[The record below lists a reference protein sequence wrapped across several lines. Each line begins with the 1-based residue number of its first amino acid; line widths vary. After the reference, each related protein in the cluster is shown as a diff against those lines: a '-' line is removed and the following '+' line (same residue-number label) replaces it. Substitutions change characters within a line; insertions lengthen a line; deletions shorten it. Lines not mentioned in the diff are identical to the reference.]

1 MKAATRIG
9 QLKMRWQQATAW
21 QKAGVYFVIA
31 FMLYVVLSLSLLPW
45 VIKQQV
51 EKQLTQLTGH
61 SVTLQQADFHPL
73 KLSLTLRNFAIK
85 ELDEQQAQPLAS
97 FERLYVDFTLSSL
110 FYWSWN
116 FDALELD
123 GLFFHLSRLK
133 SGALNIDS
141 LFPSTAEEQNAEPES
156 SEQAS
161 VPRLRVT
168 QFMLRNAQLKLSDYL
183 PEQAVDFSISSFDL
197 LLNDFYTQKTGD
209 GANAYS
215 IEAQVGERGRLSW
228 SGAVDLP
235 ASQVSGS
242 FALEEFQLPRLF
254 AFLRPY
260 TDLRISQGAV
270 TLSTDYLID
279 YQQQFQF
286 VTEQGLLSIDQF
298 ELSAFEETRAKF
310 EQLSLNNIAFDLNQ
324 QHLSLGDIGLN
335 QGLLSANFDE
345 HSQLDW
351 LSWLHFD
358 KLAVET
364 QDPNDAEQGAKSSAI
379 EEDVQDTQAAS
390 EDSPFVLSHNSIQV
404 NDFELKL
411 GEAWLGTAKKHQ
423 LLIQAL
429 SLGGFSSDMQQ
440 STEIAL
446 DARLY
451 KQTPVNAKLA
461 FSGPEQRLSGQV
473 SLSQLA
479 LSQLEKWYS
488 PFVRLDINS
497 GQLTLS
503 SELDMQ
509 LADSFTLTSSKGR
522 LALSQINLAV
532 PEQAEN
538 SHWLAA
544 NDLVADGINVD
555 ITKQT
560 VDIAS
565 ISGEAIEFIASLDEQ
580 GNLDTL
586 EHLGFAVNNNSEQS
600 DTEIELELQSN
611 LALESEPNSADEAS
625 EVSLEKQAKSEL
637 EQDTLAAEESD
648 ESELE
653 EQPGWLVNIAKLS
666 AADSR
671 FSLSEAYSGQV
682 LNHQLKAPLIEL
694 SNIRSDLSSAMNV
707 VANLQAEQGGDIAIS
722 GEIALADK
730 QAKLNLK
737 ASQFG
742 LAFYQAYLA
751 QYTELKL
758 ESAKFNTDMQ
768 VQLDW
773 QEQFALALKGPLSIE
788 TLHLKDARA
797 QSDLLKWSEF
807 NLSQLD
813 LDTRQRRL
821 ALGELNFIQPYFLI
835 EISEDFSTNL
845 AGIVKSPEASETKLE
860 QPTEELD
867 EQAIKPENSQS
878 ASWQIS
884 IAQTQFSQGL
894 VDFADYSLNPNFA
907 AKIEKVAGK
916 IGSLT
921 QDPSQPAEVS
931 LSGEV
936 DGYAPVTF
944 GGEIAPLAAEP
955 AFDAA
960 LDFKHLE
967 LTRLNAYS
975 GTYAGYVIER
985 GQMSLA
991 LAYKLKQSQ
1000 LQGSNQ
1006 VYIEQLQLGK
1016 RTNSEKATSLPV
1028 ELAIALLEDDQGV
1041 IDLGLEVSGDV
1052 NDPDFNVGGLVM
1064 KALGGALKKIVTSPF
1079 ALIGSLIGSDE
1090 TLNEV
1095 SFVAGSSEIEQQQ
1108 LTQLGQL
1115 AEGLKKR
1122 PQLKIALVG
1131 SIDPAQDIPAL
1142 KRQALAKQLNQ
1153 QANLDIAPQDINLS
1167 AVLENRSLRT
1177 ALVNLA
1183 QVNIEEASRNE
1194 DRQQLTQSLQEQE
1207 LLSPERLNQELHSL
1221 WYQRLVDQQTLNDG
1235 DLESFAEQR
1244 AIAVKDVLTEQN
1256 ELAIDR
1262 AFVQRQALDKQ
1273 SGKMLVTLSII
1284 AD

>member
-9 QLKMRWQQATAW
+9 QLKMRWQQASAW
-21 QKAGVYFVIA
+21 QKAGVYFVIV

-51 EKQLTQLTGH
+51 EKQLTVLTGH
-61 SVTLQQADFHPL
+61 TVTLQQADFHPL
-73 KLSLTLRNFAIK
+73 KLSLTLRHFAIK
-85 ELDEQQAQPLAS
+85 ELDEQQSQPLAS

-116 FDALELD
+116 FEALELD
-123 GLFFHLSRLK
+123 GLFFHLSRQK
-133 SGALNIDS
+133 NGALNVDS
-141 LFPSTAEEQNAEPES
+141 LFPNTGEPQEAEPEN

-161 VPRLRVT
+161 VPRLRVK

-183 PEQAVDFSISSFDL
+183 PEQAVDFSISDFDL
-197 LLNDFYTQKTGD
+197 LLNDFYTQRTGD
-209 GANAYS
+209 AANAYR
-215 IEAQVGERGRLSW
+215 IEAQVGEQGRLAW
-228 SGAVDLP
+228 SGEVDLP
-235 ASQVSGS
+235 ASQVSGQFS
-242 FALEEFQLPRLF
+242 LEEFQLPRVF

-260 TDLRISQGAV
+260 TDLRINQGAV

-286 VTEQGLLSIDQF
+286 ITEQGLLSIEQF

-310 EQLSLNNIAFDLNQ
+310 EQLSLNNITFDLNQ

-335 QGLLSANFDE
+335 QGLLAANFDQD
-345 HSQLDW
+345 SQLDW
-351 LSWLHFD
+351 LSWFHFE
-358 KLAVET
+358 KLVAET
-364 QDPNDAEQGAKSSAI
+364 QTPEAQTLEAGEQSDATPTVEQEELATESSW
-379 EEDVQDTQAAS
+379 
-390 EDSPFVLSHNSIQV
+390 VLSNNSIKV
-404 NDFELKL
+404 NDFELRL
-411 GEAWLGTAKKHQ
+411 GEAWLGSTKQHQ
-423 LLIQAL
+423 LLLQAL
-429 SLGGFSSDMQQ
+429 SLSGFSSDMQQ
-440 STEIAL
+440 TTELTL
-446 DARLY
+446 DASLY
-451 KQTPVNAKLA
+451 QQSPLNAKLA
-461 FSGPEQRLSGQV
+461 FSGPEQRLTGQV

-479 LSQLEKWYS
+479 LTQLEKWYS

-497 GQLTLS
+497 GQLALS

-509 LADSFTLTSSKGR
+509 LADSFALTSSNGR
-522 LALSQINLAV
+522 LALSQVNLAV
-532 PEQAEN
+532 SQHTEN
-538 SHWLAA
+538 LHWLAA
-544 NDLVADGINVD
+544 NDVVADGVD
-555 ITKQT
+555 VNLTKQT

-565 ISGEAIEFIASLDEQ
+565 LSSEALEFIASLDEQ
-580 GNLDTL
+580 GNLDII
-586 EHLGFAVNNNSEQS
+586 EYLGFVASENSSTDIESEPQS
-600 DTEIELELQSN
+600 DQT
-611 LALESEPNSADEAS
+611 LESEATNLDEAND
-625 EVSLEKQAKSEL
+625 VSL
-637 EQDTLAAEESD
+637 DTQTKPKLAQNAAAAEEETD
-648 ESELE
+648 ATTRE
-653 EQPGWLVNIAKLS
+653 EQVGWLVNIAQLS
-666 AADSR
+666 AANSR
-671 FSLSEAYSGQV
+671 ISLSEMNSGQE
-682 LNHQLKAPLIEL
+682 LKHQLNAPLIEL
-694 SNIRSDLSSAMNV
+694 SNISSDMSASMTI
-707 VANLQAEQGGDIAIS
+707 AATLQAEQGGELAID
-722 GEIALADK
+722 GEIALAIK
-730 QAKLNLK
+730 QADLTLK
-737 ASQFG
+737 ATQFG

-773 QEQFALALKGPLSIE
+773 QEQFGLALKGPLSIDE
-788 TLHLKDARA
+788 LHLKDARA

-835 EISEDFSTNL
+835 EVSEDFSTNL
-845 AGIVKSPEASETKLE
+845 AGIVKSPEEGESSVE
-860 QPTEELD
+860 QRSEELE
-867 EQAIKPENSQS
+867 EQTSEPVAANDS

-894 VDFADYSLNPNFA
+894 VDFADYSLDPNFA
-907 AKIEKVAGK
+907 AKIEKVEGK

-921 QDPSQPAEVS
+921 QDASQPAEVS

-936 DGYAPVTF
+936 DGYAPVSF
-944 GGEIAPLAAEP
+944 AGEIAPLAADP

-1052 NDPDFNVGGLVM
+1052 NDPDFNVGGLVF

-1142 KRQALAKQLNQ
+1142 KRQALAEQLNQ
-1153 QANLDIAPQDINLS
+1153 QANLDIAPQDISLS

-1207 LLSPERLNQELHSL
+1207 QLSPERLNQELHSL

-1256 ELAIDR
+1256 ELAIAR

>member
-1 MKAATRIG
+1 MKAAKWIG
-9 QLKMRWQQATAW
+9 QIHTRWQLATVW
-21 QKAGVYFVIA
+21 QKAGVYFVIV

-51 EKQLTQLTGH
+51 EKQLTVLTGH

-73 KLSLTLRNFAIK
+73 KLSLTLRHFAID
-85 ELDEQQAQPLAS
+85 ELDEQQTQPLAS

-116 FDALELD
+116 FEALELD

-133 SGALNIDS
+133 NGALNVDS
-141 LFPSTAEEQNAEPES
+141 LFPNTGEPQEAEPEN

-161 VPRLRVT
+161 VPRLRVK

-183 PEQAVDFSISSFDL
+183 PEQAVDFSISDFDL

-209 GANAYS
+209 AANVYS
-215 IEAQVGERGRLSW
+215 IEAQVGERGRLAW
-228 SGAVDLP
+228 SGEVDLP
-235 ASQVSGS
+235 ASQISGQLS
-242 FALEEFQLPRLF
+242 LEEFQLNRIF

-260 TDLRISQGAV
+260 TDLRINQGAV
-270 TLSTDYLID
+270 SLSTDYLID

-286 VTEQGLLSIDQF
+286 ITEQGQLSIEQF
-298 ELSAFEETRAKF
+298 ELSAFEEIRAKF
-310 EQLSLNNIAFDLNQ
+310 EQLSLNNITFNLNQ

-335 QGLLSANFDE
+335 QGLLTANFDQ

-351 LSWLHFD
+351 LSWFHFE
-358 KLAVET
+358 KLVAET
-364 QDPNDAEQGAKSSAI
+364 QTAD
-379 EEDVQDTQAAS
+379 AS
-390 EDSPFVLSHNSIQV
+390 EQSDSPQVDEQEEPTTSESSWVLSNNSIKV
-404 NDFELKL
+404 NDFELRL
-411 GEAWLGTAKKHQ
+411 GEAWLGSAKQHQ
-423 LLIQAL
+423 LLLQAL
-429 SLGGFSSDMQQ
+429 SLSGFSSDMQQ
-440 STEIAL
+440 TTELTL
-446 DARLY
+446 DASLY
-451 KQTPVNAKLA
+451 QQSPLNAKLA
-461 FSGPEQRLSGQV
+461 FSGPEQRLTGQV

-479 LSQLEKWYS
+479 LRQLEKWYS

-497 GQLTLS
+497 GQLALS

-509 LADSFTLTSSKGR
+509 LADSFALTSSNGR

-532 PEQAEN
+532 PQQTEN
-538 SHWLAA
+538 LHWLAA
-544 NDLVADGINVD
+544 NDVVADGIDVNL
-555 ITKQT
+555 TKQT

-565 ISGEAIEFIASLDEQ
+565 LGSEALEFIASLDEQ
-580 GNLDTL
+580 GNLDII
-586 EHLGFAVNNNSEQS
+586 EYLGFAASKNSENS
-600 DTEIELELQSN
+600 STDI
-611 LALESEPNSADEAS
+611 ESEPQGDQTLEPELTNLDEAS
-625 EVSLEKQAKSEL
+625 DVSLNAQIKPEL
-637 EQDTLAAEESD
+637 AQNAVAAEETD
-648 ESELE
+648 ATARE
-653 EQPGWLVNIAKLS
+653 EQVGWLVNIAQIS

-671 FSLSEAYSGQV
+671 FSLSEMYSGQE
-682 LNHQLKAPLIEL
+682 LKHQLNAPLIEL
-694 SNIRSDLSSAMNV
+694 SNISSDMSSSMTIA
-707 VANLQAEQGGDIAIS
+707 AKLQAEQGGEIIID
-722 GEIALADK
+722 GEIALANK
-730 QAKLNLK
+730 QADLTLK
-737 ASQFG
+737 ATQFG

-773 QEQFALALKGPLSIE
+773 QGQFGLALKGPLSIDE
-788 TLHLKDARA
+788 LHLKDARA

-807 NLSQLD
+807 NLSLLD

-821 ALGELNFIQPYFLI
+821 ALGELNFIQLYFLI
-835 EISEDFSTNL
+835 EVSEDFSTNL
-845 AGIVKSPEASETKLE
+845 AGIVKSSEEGEITVE
-860 QPTEELD
+860 QRSEELD
-867 EQAIKPENSQS
+867 EQAREPIAANDS

-894 VDFADYSLNPNFA
+894 VDFADYSLEPNFA
-907 AKIEKVAGK
+907 AKIEKVEGK

-921 QDPSQPAEVS
+921 QDASQPAEVS

-936 DGYAPVTF
+936 DGYAPVSF
-944 GGEIAPLAAEP
+944 AGEIAPLAADP

-1052 NDPDFNVGGLVM
+1052 NDPDFNVGGLVF

-1142 KRQALAKQLNQ
+1142 KRQALAEQLNQ
-1153 QANLDIAPQDINLS
+1153 QANLDIAPQDISLS

-1183 QVNIEEASRNE
+1183 QINLDEASRNE
-1194 DRQQLTQSLQEQE
+1194 DRQQLAQSLQEQE
-1207 LLSPERLNQELHSL
+1207 QLSPERLNQELHSL

-1244 AIAVKDVLTEQN
+1244 AIAVKDALTEQN

>member
-1 MKAATRIG
+1 M
-9 QLKMRWQQATAW
+9 LWQQATVW
-21 QKAGVYFVIA
+21 QKAGVYFVIV

-51 EKQLTQLTGH
+51 EKQLTVLTGH
-61 SVTLQQADFHPL
+61 TVTLQQADFHPL
-73 KLSLTLRNFAIK
+73 KLSLTLRHFAIK
-85 ELDEQQAQPLAS
+85 ELDEQQPQPLAS
-97 FERLYVDFTLSSL
+97 FERLYVDFTLSSI

-116 FDALELD
+116 FEALELD

-133 SGALNIDS
+133 NGALNIDS
-141 LFPSTAEEQNAEPES
+141 LFPNTAEAQNTESES

-161 VPRLRVT
+161 VPRLRVK

-197 LLNDFYTQKTGD
+197 LLNDFYTQRTGD
-209 GANAYS
+209 AANAYR
-215 IEAQVGERGRLSW
+215 IEAQVGEQGRLAW
-228 SGAVDLP
+228 SGEVDLP
-235 ASQVSGS
+235 ASQVSGQFS
-242 FALEEFQLPRLF
+242 LEEFQLPRVF

-260 TDLRISQGAV
+260 TDLRINQGAV
-270 TLSTDYLID
+270 TLSTDYFID

-286 VTEQGLLSIDQF
+286 ITEQGQLSIEQF
-298 ELSAFEETRAKF
+298 ELSAFDETRAKF
-310 EQLSLNNIAFDLNQ
+310 EQLSLNNITFDLNQ

-335 QGLLSANFDE
+335 QGLLAANFDQ

-351 LSWLHFD
+351 LSWFHFE
-358 KLAVET
+358 KLVAETQTPDAGAQSDATPAVEQEEPAT
-364 QDPNDAEQGAKSSAI
+364 SESSW
-379 EEDVQDTQAAS
+379 
-390 EDSPFVLSHNSIQV
+390 VLSNNSIKV
-404 NDFELKL
+404 NDFELRL
-411 GEAWLGTAKKHQ
+411 GEAWLGSTKQHQ
-423 LLIQAL
+423 LLLQAL
-429 SLGGFSSDMQQ
+429 SLSGFSSDMQQ
-440 STEIAL
+440 TTELTL
-446 DARLY
+446 DASLY
-451 KQTPVNAKLA
+451 QQSPLNAKLA
-461 FSGPEQRLSGQV
+461 FSGPEQRLTGQV

-479 LSQLEKWYS
+479 LTQLEKWYS

-497 GQLTLS
+497 GQLALS

-509 LADSFTLTSSKGR
+509 LADSFALNSSKGR
-522 LALSQINLAV
+522 LALSQVNLAV
-532 PEQAEN
+532 PQQTEN
-538 SHWLAA
+538 LHWLAA
-544 NDLVADGINVD
+544 NDVVADGIDVNL
-555 ITKQT
+555 TKQT

-565 ISGEAIEFIASLDEQ
+565 LSSEALEFIASLDEQ
-580 GNLDTL
+580 GNLDII
-586 EHLGFAVNNNSEQS
+586 EYLGFAASKNSENSPIDIEPEPQS
-600 DTEIELELQSN
+600 DQ
-611 LALESEPNSADEAS
+611 ALESEATNLDEVS
-625 EVSLEKQAKSEL
+625 DVSLEAQTKPEL
-637 EQDTLAAEESD
+637 AQNAVAAEETD
-648 ESELE
+648 ATAR
-653 EQPGWLVNIAKLS
+653 EQQAGWMVNIAQLS
-666 AADSR
+666 AANSR
-671 FSLSEAYSGQV
+671 FSLSEMYSGQE
-682 LNHQLKAPLIEL
+682 LKHQLNAPLIEL
-694 SNIRSDLSSAMNV
+694 SNISSDMSASMTI
-707 VANLQAEQGGDIAIS
+707 AATLQAEQGGELAID

-730 QAKLNLK
+730 QADLTLK
-737 ASQFG
+737 ATQFG

-773 QEQFALALKGPLSIE
+773 QEQFGLALKGPLSIDE
-788 TLHLKDARA
+788 LHLKDARA

-821 ALGELNFIQPYFLI
+821 ALGEINFIQPYFLI
-835 EISEDFSTNL
+835 EVSEDFSTNL
-845 AGIVKSPEASETKLE
+845 AGIVKSPEEGESSVEQQSEELEEQASEPVATN
-860 QPTEELD
+860 D
-867 EQAIKPENSQS
+867 S

-894 VDFADYSLNPNFA
+894 VDFADYSLDPNFA
-907 AKIEKVAGK
+907 AKIEKVEGK

-921 QDPSQPAEVS
+921 QDASQPAEVS

-936 DGYAPVTF
+936 DGYAPVSF
-944 GGEIAPLAAEP
+944 AGEIAPLAAEP

-1052 NDPDFNVGGLVM
+1052 NDPDFNVGGLVF

-1142 KRQALAKQLNQ
+1142 KRQALAEQLNQ
-1153 QANLDIAPQDINLS
+1153 QANLDIAPQDISLS

-1207 LLSPERLNQELHSL
+1207 QLSPERLNQELHSL